1 MRRHEQFSDSQKV
14 YQMCTPHPK
23 PLLQGRRS
31 LVRHGTLDYFSPNT
45 ISRKPRYFF
54 LFSDCLLLTKR
65 TGTQKFWLKVYIHL
79 GPNIHIIPMWD
90 SPDFEFRLLI
100 DEKVRIARSPRG
112 ATQNVFFDR
121 LFGSFEALHEINRAT
136 RWHLQGTLAKRKQR
150 RLILYG
156 QNKSHKEA
164 WLSDL
169 LHCLWDSTG
178 RKVR

>member
-1 MRRHEQFSDSQKV
+1 
-14 YQMCTPHPK
+14 MCTPHPK

-100 DEKVRIARSPRG
+100 DEKVRIARSPL
-112 ATQNVFFDR
+112 V
-121 LFGSFEALHEINRAT
+121 AL
-136 RWHLQGTLAKRKQR
+136 LAKCLFRSTLRFFLR
-150 RLILYG
+150 RYTKLI
-156 QNKSHKEA
+156 A
-164 WLSDL
+164 L
-169 LHCLWDSTG
+169 LDDTCRARWPRGSRG
-178 RKVR
+178 G